1 MPQIKVPESIS
12 LKAAFAGEDSSVRLL
27 RDSQRPASQG
37 SRFPLSEARHCVQE
51 RGQFTPLLSFPIP
64 AVGHREAQPV
74 PHNPPTTDCALNT
87 GLCLSARS
95 EGLGE
100 SFPQHLLRHQTL
112 DRRLSP
118 RQAAVQT
125 AVCKHRDL
133 QLTGSNET
141 HLLQNQKA
149 DT

>member
-12 LKAAFAGEDSSVRLL
+12 LKAAFAGKDSSVRLL

-100 SFPQHLLRHQTL
+100 SFPQHLLRHQT
-112 DRRLSP
+112 R
-118 RQAAVQT
+118 QT
-125 AVCKHRDL
+125 AQPAPGSRADSCL
-133 QLTGSNET
+133 QTPGPPAHWQQRNTFITKPEG
-141 HLLQNQKA
+141 
-149 DT
+149 